1 VQDGTPFGRYRLL
14 ELMGRGEMGET
25 WRAFDTV
32 TQRHVAVTV
41 LPTQDVDD
49 AVPRERFRQETV
61 PAALPDDP
69 AHAPQSGI
77 IVEYPLYWP
86 DGQFPTDPTHNQRT
100 HDDPNPPGPK
110 KSRKRRLI
118 AFSSVAAIAVTVAV
132 VAAVLL
138 IGPSGHGGAPQ
149 ASSTSGSPVPLA
161 NTGPFTGTFTVH
173 MGAAQ
178 LGSGNPATNAEV
190 MAYTETWHLRSAC
203 GANGCVATASAG
215 DHSEV
220 QDLVFDN
227 VGGRWISVAIS
238 QINCGNPKDEEAW
251 NVVSL
256 VPQADGSMSG
266 ESTRASVD
274 GCFIRRTATLTRTGD
289 TDIAQLPDPAL
300 KDPRVVSP
308 AEALHG
314 RYDSQTTYANGHKTG
329 VFKYGVRTDCLR
341 TGDRCMSFFLTA
353 GGYYEP
359 QVFANGAWTLN
370 EDMDDTCSSGGT
382 YHATFTATMALPQ
395 PLQDPITSLVGHGY
409 ANVPAGVSC
418 PSQAYDETYTRTGD

>member
-1 VQDGTPFGRYRLL
+1 MQDGTPFGRYRLL

-25 WRAFDTV
+25 WLAFDTV

-41 LPTQDVDD
+41 LPTQDIDD
-49 AVPRERFRQETV
+49 AVPRERLRQETV
-61 PAALPDDP
+61 PAALSGDP

-86 DGQFPTDPTHNQRT
+86 NGALPTDQPTPQ
-100 HDDPNPPGPK
+100 DDPKPFGPK

-118 AFSSVAAIAVTVAV
+118 AFSSAAAIAVTVAV
-132 VAAVLL
+132 VAATLL
-138 IGPSGHGGAPQ
+138 IGPGGHDGAPQ

-173 MGAAQ
+173 MGPAQ

-227 VGGRWISVAIS
+227 VGGHWISVAIS

-251 NVVSL
+251 NVVFL
-256 VPQADGSMSG
+256 VPQPDGSMSG

-274 GCFIRRTATLTRTGD
+274 GCFTRRTATLTRTGD
-289 TDIAQLPDPAL
+289 TDIAQLPDPAA
-300 KDPRVVSP
+300 KDARMVSP

-314 RYDSQTTYANGHKTG
+314 RYDSQTTYANGHKTA
-329 VFKYGVRTDCLR
+329 VSNYGVRTDWLR

-353 GGYYEP
+353 KGYYEP

-370 EDMDDTCSSGGT
+370 EDLDDSCSLGGT
-382 YHATFTATMALPQ
+382 YHATFTATMALPE
-395 PLQDPITSLVGHGY
+395 PPENPITSLIAHGY
-409 ANVPAGVSC
+409 DKVPPTPGVSC